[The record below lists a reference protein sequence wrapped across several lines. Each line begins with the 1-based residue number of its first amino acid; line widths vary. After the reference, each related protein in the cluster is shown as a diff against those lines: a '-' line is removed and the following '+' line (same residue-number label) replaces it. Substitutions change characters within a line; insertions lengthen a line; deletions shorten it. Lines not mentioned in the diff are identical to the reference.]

1 MFKDYK
7 KYLST
12 TVNVYIFV
20 LFFIFILKL
29 VGLDYFG
36 LDINNPIMKRLEGL
50 FSNLYVR
57 DVFYFVFLLIYQY
70 LMISVIMEDN
80 SRKMKFYVASFAIVT
95 YFVQLAKGYFMNNP
109 LIGFSIELLYM
120 FLIVT
125 IYNQK
130 VTRKYKIKKLY
141 IRTSIVLLLNMLFEF
156 ISMIT
161 RYNYKEYID
170 SFIPNVLLTLDYFLL
185 LLITQNIVV
194 KKGDVDSCIYQEQVG
209 SSSRKKI
216 NLKKSLQKLQ
226 KNYQSNLKKFKK
238 RSKEEKLTIVIYLIL
253 SLIWNTMTVVLVL
266 FVAFLNDTLIECIFI
281 LTSFWLSKSAFGPA
295 FHFDSML
302 KCFIVSNLSYYI
314 LNRITTRLEIS
325 ILVPILLGVGLSY
338 FTSKFVKSKTKKLYR
353 GMPENLFNETITK
366 VVDKNSIKY
375 KICYE
380 FYIGKVSEVSLSF
393 KYNYTVSGIRK
404 IKERINKQLKD
415 L

>member
-109 LIGFSIELLYM
+109 LIGFSIELLYV

-161 RYNYKEYID
+161 RYYY
-170 SFIPNVLLTLDYFLL
+170 YFH
-185 LLITQNIVV
+185 
-194 KKGDVDSCIYQEQVG
+194 G
-209 SSSRKKI
+209 
-216 NLKKSLQKLQ
+216 
-226 KNYQSNLKKFKK
+226 
-238 RSKEEKLTIVIYLIL
+238 
-253 SLIWNTMTVVLVL
+253 
-266 FVAFLNDTLIECIFI
+266 
-281 LTSFWLSKSAFGPA
+281 
-295 FHFDSML
+295 
-302 KCFIVSNLSYYI
+302 
-314 LNRITTRLEIS
+314 
-325 ILVPILLGVGLSY
+325 
-338 FTSKFVKSKTKKLYR
+338 
-353 GMPENLFNETITK
+353 
-366 VVDKNSIKY
+366 
-375 KICYE
+375 
-380 FYIGKVSEVSLSF
+380 
-393 KYNYTVSGIRK
+393 
-404 IKERINKQLKD
+404 
-415 L
+415 